1 MLDSLIS
8 LIGNSWWTFPFLFVL
23 AMLDSVVPL
32 IPSETAVI
40 AAGVAAAS
48 GDLNLAVVIAFAAAG
63 AVVGDNIGYEIGKR
77 ARPWVLGRFSGP
89 KAAARLV
96 WARNLLA
103 RRGVG
108 LIIVARFIPGG
119 RTVVTITCGMTSM
132 RRRKFVAATIVAGI
146 IWGSY
151 AALLG
156 YFGGKAFEDNHTGA
170 FLLAFGVALAIS
182 GITELVRWGL
192 KRRAAPVRTEA
203 S

>member
-1 MLDSLIS
+1 MLDSLIN
-8 LIGNSWWTFPFLFVL
+8 LVGDSWWTFPFLFAFAL
-23 AMLDSVVPL
+23 LDSVIPI

-40 AAGVAAAS
+40 AAGVAASA
-48 GDLNLAVVIAFAAAG
+48 GDLNLLAVIVFAAAG

-77 ARPWVLGRFSGP
+77 ARPWVERRFSGP
-89 KAAARLV
+89 KAAARLL

-132 RRRKFVAATIVAGI
+132 RRGKFVAANFVAGF
-146 IWGSY
+146 IWATY

-182 GITELVRWGL
+182 GTTELVRWLL
-192 KRRAAPVRTEA
+192 KRRSQPARTGA

>member
-1 MLDSLIS
+1 MLDSLIN
-8 LIGNSWWTFPFLFVL
+8 LIGDSWWTFPFLFAFAL
-23 AMLDSVVPL
+23 LDSVLPL

-40 AAGVAAAS
+40 AAGVAASA
-48 GDLNLAVVIAFAAAG
+48 GDLNLAVVIVAAAAG

-77 ARPWVLGRFSGP
+77 ARPWVERRFSGP
-89 KAAARLV
+89 KAAGRLL

-132 RRRKFVAATIVAGI
+132 RRSKFVAATVVAGF
-146 IWGSY
+146 IWATY

-170 FLLAFGVALAIS
+170 FLLAFGVALGIS
-182 GITELVRWGL
+182 GTTELVRWLL
-192 KRRAAPVRTEA
+192 KRRTQPARTGA